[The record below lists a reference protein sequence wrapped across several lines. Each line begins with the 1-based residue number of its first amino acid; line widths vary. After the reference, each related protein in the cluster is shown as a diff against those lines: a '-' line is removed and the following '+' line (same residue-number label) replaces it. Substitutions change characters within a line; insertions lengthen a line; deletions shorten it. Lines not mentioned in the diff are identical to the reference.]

1 MLSDLKAK
9 YTEIMQNL
17 EKDLKNKE
25 DIEYVKEKI
34 NTVFI
39 MFMDEIEAITDRYE
53 ERIDHIVEQQAY
65 LDKKMKEVEKT
76 ISTIEKDIYLD
87 EEEYDF
93 QIVCPYC
100 NHEFLTDMD
109 EDDLKKEVKCPE
121 CDNIIELDWNDD
133 EHEGCSGNCGSCGH
147 DCSEEDEE
155 LEEDDM

>member
-17 EKDLKNKE
+17 DKDLKNKQ

-53 ERIDHIVEQQAY
+53 ERIEHIVEQQAY

-87 EEEYDF
+87 EEEEYDF

-100 NHEFLTDMD
+100 NYEFLTDISED
-109 EDDLKKEVKCPE
+109 ELKKEVKCPE

-133 EHEGCSGNCGSCGH
+133 DEHDGCSGNCGSCSH
-147 DCSEEDEE
+147 DCSDEH
-155 LEEDDM
+155 EEDDM

>member
-9 YTEIMQNL
+9 YKEIMQNL

-25 DIEYVKEKI
+25 DIEYVKQKI
-34 NTVFI
+34 DDVFI
-39 MFMDEIEAITDRYE
+39 MFMDEIEEMTDRYE
-53 ERIDHIVEQQAY
+53 NRMQKIVEQQAY
-65 LDKKMKEVEKT
+65 LDQKMKQVEKT
-76 ISTIEKDIYLD
+76 ISTIEKDIYVDD

-100 NHEFLTDMD
+100 NHEFIADI
-109 EDDLKKEVKCPE
+109 EEELKKEIKCPE

-147 DCSEEDEE
+147 DCSEEID
-155 LEEDDM
+155 DDM

>member
-25 DIEYVKEKI
+25 DVEYVKEKI

-65 LDKKMKEVEKT
+65 LDQKMKDVEKT
-76 ISTIEKDIYLD
+76 ISTIEKDLYIDD

-147 DCSEEDEE
+147 DCSEED
-155 LEEDDM
+155 DM

>member
-100 NHEFLTDMD
+100 NHEFITDMED
-109 EDDLKKEVKCPE
+109 ELKKEIKCPE
-121 CDNIIELDWNDD
+121 CENIIELDWNND
-133 EHEGCSGNCGSCGH
+133 EDEGCTGNCDCCGH
-147 DCSEEDEE
+147 DCSED
-155 LEEDDM
+155 DDM